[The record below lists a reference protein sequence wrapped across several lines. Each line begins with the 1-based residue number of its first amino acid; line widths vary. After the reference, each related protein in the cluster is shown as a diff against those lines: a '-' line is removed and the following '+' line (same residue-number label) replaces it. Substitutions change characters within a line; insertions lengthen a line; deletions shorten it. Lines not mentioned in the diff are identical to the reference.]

1 MGYLLIYE
9 PFFKVVLFRFYTLK
23 LRGILIM
30 KIAIKQDTFVYILR
44 SKACTEMAH
53 TSLDNS

>member
-1 MGYLLIYE
+1 
-9 PFFKVVLFRFYTLK
+9 
-23 LRGILIM
+23 M

-44 SKACTEMAH
+44 SKAGTEMAH